1 MIKLNFKPT
10 LVYSLLITATSLL
23 LCSCNTVKG
32 FGQDMQQG
40 GAALQQ
46 AAVKN
51 Q

>member
-1 MIKLNFKPT
+1 MKKLNFKST
-10 LVYSLLITATSLL
+10 LVSSLLIAATSFL

-40 GAALQQ
+40 GQALQQ